1 LDPCLFYR
9 AGSGLHGEDLS
20 DVQIGR
26 PAKNQLEEE
35 NETMDISNYM
45 RDEHRLC
52 DEEFAKAEQAV
63 NEGDFK
69 KAFEHFE
76 EFMVDTLKHF
86 DKEEEVLF
94 PAFEAATL
102 STEGPTYVMK
112 LEHNQVRGLLEQVKD
127 TLDREDRDAFFS
139 AADTLM
145 VLLQQHNM
153 KEEQMLYA
161 MCDQVLSDQAAELVE
176 KMKNH

>member
-1 LDPCLFYR
+1 M
-9 AGSGLHGEDLS
+9 E
-20 DVQIGR
+20 
-26 PAKNQLEEE
+26 
-35 NETMDISNYM
+35 ISNYM
-45 RDEHRLC
+45 RDEHRMC
-52 DEEFAKAEQAV
+52 DEAFAKAEQAV

-69 KAFEHFE
+69 KAFEYFE
-76 EFMVDTLKHF
+76 EFMIDTLKHF

-112 LEHNQVRGLLEQVKD
+112 MEHNQVRGLLEQIKD
-127 TLDREDRDAFFS
+127 AIDKEDKERFFS

-145 VLLQQHNM
+145 ILLQQHNM

-161 MCDQVLSDQAAELVE
+161 MCDNVLSDQASELVE
-176 KMKNH
+176 KMKSH